1 MRRSIATIVTAALLS
16 VSGFV
21 PSTAVTSNAADKPVV
36 IVIDPGHGADNR
48 GAEYNGLTEK
58 NINLTVANSMKAEL
72 EKYDNVTVYMTRNAD
87 QGLSLEDRAAF
98 AQSVNAD
105 FLFSLHFN
113 ASKDHNFY
121 GCEVWTS
128 AFGNQ
133 YQKGTDFGKI
143 EIAELGSLGIY
154 QKGVKTK
161 IGSKGSDYYGVI
173 RACTARNIPGVII
186 EHAYIDHGYDV
197 QKVKSQNF
205 YAQLG
210 VKDATAV
217 AKYFKLKSSKTG
229 ADFSGF
235 KYDPTPAPAGPV
247 RQDETAPDVCDIKV
261 LASSRK
267 DGNVL
272 VQMTTKDNQSPVAYF
287 AYSYDGGKTFSPF
300 QMWDRSKETQSYNVK
315 VPAGYEN
322 PVIVCRA
329 YNIYELGKESNAV
342 PVKDY

>member
-1 MRRSIATIVTAALLS
+1 MTKNRLQSLSDSELVSVAEQQGIINCEDMEREDLIDSI
-16 VSGFV
+16 
-21 PSTAVTSNAADKPVV
+21 
-36 IVIDPGHGADNR
+36 IDAFEESR
-48 GAEYNGLTEK
+48 
-58 NINLTVANSMKAEL
+58 L
-72 EKYDNVTVYMTRNAD
+72 EK
-87 QGLSLEDRAAF
+87 LEDDNWTIK
-98 AQSVNAD
+98 SVCRKFD
-105 FLFSLHFN
+105 IFQDEEISFDKMSDISDHFN

-133 YQKGTDFGKI
+133 YQKGQDFGKI
-143 EIAELGSLGIY
+143 ELAELGSLGVY

-161 IGSKGSDYYGVI
+161 IGSKGVDYYGVI

-197 QKVKSQNF
+197 QKVKSPNF

-247 RQDETAPDVCDIKV
+247 RQDETGPDVCEIKV
-261 LASSRK
+261 LAFSRK

-272 VQMTTKDNQSPVAYF
+272 VQMTTKDNQSPVTYF